1 MYDFSRLKGRIKEFY
16 GNQDNFANELEI
28 SRQALNFKLNNR
40 IKFSFDELKMMID
53 KLQIQPEEITDIFF
67 KEKVGKR

>member
-16 GNQDNFANELEI
+16 GNQDNFAKELGI
-28 SRQALNFKLNNR
+28 SRQALSYKLNNLTK
-40 IKFSFDELKMMID
+40 ISFDELKEMID
-53 KLQIQPEEITDIFF
+53 KLEIQPEEITDIFF

>member
-16 GNQDNFANELEI
+16 GNQDYFADELGI
-28 SRQALNFKLNNR
+28 TRQSLNYKLNNR
-40 IKFSFDELKMMID
+40 TRFSFDELKQMID
-53 KLQIQPEEITDIFF
+53 KLEIQPEEINDIFF

>member
-16 GNQDNFANELEI
+16 GNQDNFADELEI
-28 SRQALNFKLNNR
+28 SRQALNFKLNNKT
-40 IKFSFDELKMMID
+40 KFSFDELKMMID